1 MCEKTFTPPET
12 VTDDSVR
19 VFVTCGNRTVEHILT
34 GVMLDRLLNPKDALG
49 TLVHK
54 MVGAVR
60 QKDPS

>member
-19 VFVTCGNRTVEHILT
+19 VFVTCGNRTVGHILT
-34 GVMLDRLLNPKDALG
+34 GVMLDHLRDPKVALG
-49 TLVHK
+49 ALMHEL
-54 MVGAVR
+54 VGAVR